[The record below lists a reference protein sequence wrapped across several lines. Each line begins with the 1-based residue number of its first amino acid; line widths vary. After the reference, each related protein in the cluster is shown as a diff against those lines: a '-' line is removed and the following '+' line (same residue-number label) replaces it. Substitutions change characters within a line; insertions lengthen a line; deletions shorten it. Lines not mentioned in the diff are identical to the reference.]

1 MKKKKEK
8 IGQIIC
14 SWYEVLFFEKAG
26 AGACPTGAVGLAVG
40 GGQGVDVD
48 SRRELGE
55 RWEHTFLSVTFPFLR
70 WCLGL
75 DKLSHDCLFLTW
87 KLAVFSSSNRVSC
100 CARDTFAEAAPCD
113 VASLRGWGCT
123 YCVSTSVTTFPLP
136 GDDLAPTALR
146 RRLIKPPVRWKAL
159 IH

>member
-1 MKKKKEK
+1 MRSERKYYAGSSSRSGIGDGKEQNYLKKKINSRRKGKDEKKKKEK

-26 AGACPTGAVGLAVG
+26 AGTCPTGAVGLAVG

-70 WCLGL
+70 
-75 DKLSHDCLFLTW
+75 
-87 KLAVFSSSNRVSC
+87 
-100 CARDTFAEAAPCD
+100 
-113 VASLRGWGCT
+113 
-123 YCVSTSVTTFPLP
+123 
-136 GDDLAPTALR
+136 
-146 RRLIKPPVRWKAL
+146 
-159 IH
+159 